1 MRLSSVSV
9 ELTVLR
15 SDCSD
20 CEIKV
25 LQGRLTSV
33 LSACLPVLVLLAILE
48 LELVLCGA
56 AVSYQL

>member
-15 SDCSD
+15 SHCSD
-20 CEIKV
+20 WEIKV

-48 LELVLCGA
+48 LELVLCC